1 MLYCPF
7 TTVGECV
14 SIDIIFVLVLAIMVK
29 IMMIAL
35 MENTKAEKYLHAFSE
50 FFFAPNPLRSDN
62 EDKEEDDQ
70 RDN

>member
-7 TTVGECV
+7 VMVGECV
-14 SIDIIFVLVLAIMVK
+14 SIDIIFVLAIMVK

-35 MENTKAEKYLHAFSE
+35 MENTKAEKYLHTFSE
-50 FFFAPNPLRSDN
+50 FFAPNPLRSDN
-62 EDKEEDDQ
+62 EDKEEDDL

>member
-7 TTVGECV
+7 MRVGECV

-35 MENTKAEKYLHAFSE
+35 MENTKAEKYLQRFFGFFLHPTPSE
-50 FFFAPNPLRSDN
+50 VTMKTKKRMT
-62 EDKEEDDQ
+62 
-70 RDN
+70 